1 MLFKKDFGS
10 SVDFMIVGL
19 GNPGD
24 KYDNTR
30 HNAGFIT
37 LDAIAKEYGINMTK
51 LKYKALIGDGNIGG
65 KKVILMKPQTFM
77 NLSGQ
82 AVVEAMNFYKLS
94 PEQVCVIMDDISL
107 VVGKMRIRRKGS
119 AGTHNG
125 MRNIIALSGAQT
137 FPRIKIGVGD
147 KPNPNYDLAA
157 WVLSKFT
164 KDERALLDKCAEKS
178 CDAVKLIINGQID
191 EAMNRYN
198 S

>member
-37 LDAIAKEYGINMTK
+37 IDAIAKEYGINMTK

-107 VVGKMRIRRKGS
+107 DVGKMRIRRKGS

>member
-1 MLFKKDFGS
+1 MIFKKDFGS

-37 LDAIAKEYGINMTK
+37 IDEIAKAYNINVAK
-51 LKYKALIGDGNIGG
+51 LKYKALIGDGNIDG

-82 AVVEAMNFYKLS
+82 AVVEAMNFYKLK
-94 PEQVCVIMDDISL
+94 PEQVCIIMDDISL
-107 VVGKMRIRRKGS
+107 DVGKMRIRRKGS

-125 MRNIIALSGAQT
+125 MRNIIALSGSEA

-157 WVLSKFT
+157 WVMSKFT
-164 KDERALLDKCAEKS
+164 KDERALLDKCAENS
-178 CDAVKLIINGQID
+178 CDAVKLIMNRKID

>member
-37 LDAIAKEYGINMTK
+37 IDAIAKEYGINMTK

-94 PEQVCVIMDDISL
+94 PEQVCIIMDDISL
-107 VVGKMRIRRKGS
+107 DVGKMRIRRKGS

-125 MRNIIALSGAQT
+125 MKNIIALSGAQN

-164 KDERALLDKCAEKS
+164 KDERAELDKCAEKS
-178 CDAVKLIINGQID
+178 CDAVKLIMNGQID

>member
-107 VVGKMRIRRKGS
+107 DVGKMRIRRKGS

>member
-1 MLFKKDFGS
+1 MLFKKEFAS
-10 SVDFMIVGL
+10 NIDFMIVGL

-37 LDAIAKEYGINMTK
+37 LDKIASENNIAVRK
-51 LKYKALIGDGNIGG
+51 LKFKALIGDGKIGD
-65 KKVILMKPQTFM
+65 KRVILMKPETFM

-82 AVVEAMNFYKLS
+82 AVVEAMNFYKLK
-94 PEQVCVIMDDISL
+94 PEQVCIIMDDISL
-107 VVGKMRIRRKGS
+107 DVGKMRIRRKGS

-125 MRNIIALSGAQT
+125 MKNIIALSGAQT

-147 KPNPNYDLAA
+147 KPTPNYDLAA

-164 KDERALLDKCAEKS
+164 KDERALLDKCAENS
-178 CDAVKLIINGQID
+178 CDAAKLIMDGQID

>member
-1 MLFKKDFGS
+1 MIFKKDFGS

-37 LDAIAKEYGINMTK
+37 IDEIAKAYNINVAK
-51 LKYKALIGDGNIGG
+51 LKYKALIGDGNIDG

-82 AVVEAMNFYKLS
+82 AVVEAMNFYKLK
-94 PEQVCVIMDDISL
+94 PEQVCIIMDDISL
-107 VVGKMRIRRKGS
+107 DVGKMRIRRKGS

-125 MRNIIALSGAQT
+125 MRNIIALSGSEA

-157 WVLSKFT
+157 WVMSKFT
-164 KDERALLDKCAEKS
+164 KDERALLDKCAENS
-178 CDAVKLIINGQID
+178 CDAVKLIVNGKID